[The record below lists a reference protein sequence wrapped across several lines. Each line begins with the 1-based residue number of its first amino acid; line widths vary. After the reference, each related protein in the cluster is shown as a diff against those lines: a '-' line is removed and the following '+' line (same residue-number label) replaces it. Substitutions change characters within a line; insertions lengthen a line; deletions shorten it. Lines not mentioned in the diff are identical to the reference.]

1 MKEEKGESP
10 ESSLIEFGEFFS
22 LGFKVTEMVMDK
34 KKKKKK
40 PYLQLSYLTCLLK
53 PLSSHLMEH
62 I

>member
-10 ESSLIEFGEFFS
+10 YESSLIEFGEFFS

-34 KKKKKK
+34 KEKK